1 MTPAMD
7 ATAETPDT
15 EGAFPRLRDRQIA
28 ELEPYGKRRATREG
42 EVLFC
47 QGDRH
52 YDLYVVLSGCVATV
66 DGYGTYRLRPGRPQT

>member
-1 MTPAMD
+1 MD

-15 EGAFPRLRDRQIA
+15 EGAFPQLRDRQIA